1 MRILNIIIFLIHTLW
16 LSTALVQEVT
26 VDSSLDKTIEN
37 FLDQH
42 KNRWRDMNIPA
53 GDGKVLYDLIIK
65 NNYTQALEI
74 GTSTGHSAIWMAW
87 ALSKTGGKLSTIEIS
102 ETRYKKALENFQKA
116 GVDSF
121 IDARLANAHDLVP
134 QLEDPFDFIFVDADK
149 EWYSQYLKWL
159 LPKMATGGCFA
170 AHNVSNTFMS
180 GIPEFLEYL
189 DKTKEL
195 ETSIIESSSSGISVS
210 YLKDR

>member
-16 LSTALVQEVT
+16 LSTALVQEVM
-26 VDSSLDKTIEN
+26 VDSSLDKSIEN

-42 KNRWRDMNIPA
+42 KNSWRDMNIPA

-87 ALSKTGGKLSTIEIS
+87 ALSKTGGKLITIEIS

-195 ETSIIESSSSGISVS
+195 ETSIIESSPSGISVS

>member
-26 VDSSLDKTIEN
+26 VDSSLDKSIEN

-42 KNRWRDMNIPA
+42 KNSWRDMNIPA

-87 ALSKTGGKLSTIEIS
+87 ALSKTGGKLITIEIS

-195 ETSIIESSSSGISVS
+195 ETSIIESSPSGISVS

>member
-16 LSTALVQEVT
+16 LSTALVQEVM

-87 ALSKTGGKLSTIEIS
+87 ALSKTGGKLITIEIS

-195 ETSIIESSSSGISVS
+195 ETSIIESSPSGISVS

>member
-26 VDSSLDKTIEN
+26 VDSSLGKTIEN

-42 KNRWRDMNIPA
+42 KNSWRDMNIPA

-87 ALSKTGGKLSTIEIS
+87 ALSKTGGKLITIEIS

-195 ETSIIESSSSGISVS
+195 ETSIIESSPSGISVS